1 MKREVFIKFKDG
13 SEMLAEPKIYDFGLL
28 DLGNGISL
36 NANSGRVYKHKGN
49 VICGEDI
56 SNTIDTIKT
65 TIQY

>member
-13 SEMLAEPKIYDFGLL
+13 SEMLSELKTYDFGLL

-49 VICGEDI
+49 AICWEDI
-56 SNTIDTIKT
+56 SNAVDMIKVTIHF
-65 TIQY
+65 